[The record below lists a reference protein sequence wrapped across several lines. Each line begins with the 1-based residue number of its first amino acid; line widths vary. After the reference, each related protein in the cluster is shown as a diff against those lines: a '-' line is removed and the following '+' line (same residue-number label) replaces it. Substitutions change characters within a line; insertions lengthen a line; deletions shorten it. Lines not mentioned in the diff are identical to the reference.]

1 MTTPTK
7 SHTAL
12 FITVSVLFGGNYM
25 WAHFA
30 LESFSAL
37 EVAWGRTVL
46 AAATLAIVLL
56 VTKDHYPRGKEIW
69 IKLNIAAILF
79 NTVSFVGMA
88 TAVSR
93 ISTVQ
98 VSIWNALVPLVTLGF
113 VLVFIPEEN
122 PTWRRVTG
130 LSMGFLGALFIAHP
144 WTGLGDFDA
153 IGTGA
158 IMVGTTSYAAGL
170 VYARRN
176 FVNVKDTPTSIA
188 AGQMLCASIHF
199 TLILPWFVTITTDAS
214 TISLISLLI
223 LGVVGTGITYIMI
236 QTLIKQSGAGVAS
249 DTTYVILFVAIL
261 LGIVVLGEAINVWQ
275 IIGSALILIGLVI
288 INTKE
293 KTSVSTPSD
302 YRGSIL

>member
-25 WAHFA
+25 WANFA
-30 LESFSAL
+30 LQSFTAL

-249 DTTYVILFVAIL
+249 DTTYVILFVAIM
-261 LGIVVLGEAINVWQ
+261 LGIIVLGEAINIWQ
-275 IIGSALILIGLVI
+275 IIGSLLILVGLVI
-288 INTKE
+288 INSKE
-293 KTSVSTPSD
+293 RTPAVTP
-302 YRGSIL
+302 

>member
-1 MTTPTK
+1 MTNLTTPTK
-7 SHTAL
+7 SNTAL

-30 LESFSAL
+30 LQSFSAL

-56 VTKDHYPRGKEIW
+56 ITKDHYPRGKEIW
-69 IKLNIAAILF
+69 IKLNVAALLF

-93 ISTVQ
+93 ITTVQ

-130 LSMGFLGALFIAHP
+130 LSMGFLGAMFIAHP

-176 FVNVKDTPTSIA
+176 FANVKETPTSIA

-199 TLILPWFVTITTDAS
+199 TLILPWFVTITTNAS

-223 LGVVGTGITYIMI
+223 LGVAGTGITYIMI

-249 DTTYVILFVAIL
+249 DTTYVILFVAIM
-261 LGIVVLGEAINVWQ
+261 LGIIVLGEAINVWQ
-275 IIGSALILIGLVI
+275 IIGSALILLGLVI

-293 KTSVSTPSD
+293 RTPAVTP
-302 YRGSIL
+302 

>member
-1 MTTPTK
+1 MTNLTTPTK

-30 LESFSAL
+30 LQSFSAL

-46 AAATLAIVLL
+46 AAATLAVVVL
-56 VTKDHYPRGKEIW
+56 VTRDHYPRGKEIW
-69 IKLNIAAILF
+69 IKLNVAALLF

-93 ISTVQ
+93 ITTVQ

-122 PTWRRVTG
+122 PTWRRITG

-144 WTGLGDFDA
+144 WSGLGDFDA
-153 IGTGA
+153 LGTGA

-176 FVNVKDTPTSIA
+176 FANVSDTPTSIA
-188 AGQMLCASIHF
+188 AGQMLCAAIHF

-214 TISLISLLI
+214 TISIASMLI
-223 LGVVGTGITYIMI
+223 LGIVGTGITYIMI

-249 DTTYVILFVAIL
+249 DTTYVILFVAIA
-261 LGIVVLGEAINVWQ
+261 LGIVVLGEELNVWQ
-275 IIGSALILIGLVI
+275 VIGSGLILIGLVI
-288 INTKE
+288 INRKE
-293 KTSVSTPSD
+293 KTSVITP
-302 YRGSIL
+302 

>member
-1 MTTPTK
+1 MTTPTAPATPTK

-30 LESFSAL
+30 LQSFSAL

-130 LSMGFLGALFIAHP
+130 LSMGFLGAIFIAHP

-176 FVNVKDTPTSIA
+176 FANVKETPTSIA

-214 TISLISLLI
+214 TISLMSLLI

-249 DTTYVILFVAIL
+249 DTTYVILFVAIM
-261 LGIVVLGEAINVWQ
+261 LGIIVLGEAINVWQ
-275 IIGSALILIGLVI
+275 IIGSALILLGLVI

-293 KTSVSTPSD
+293 RTPAVTP
-302 YRGSIL
+302 

>member
-1 MTTPTK
+1 MTNLTTPTK

-30 LESFSAL
+30 LQSFSAL

-46 AAATLAIVLL
+46 AAATLAVVVL

-69 IKLNIAAILF
+69 IKLNVAALLF

-93 ISTVQ
+93 ITTVQ

-122 PTWRRVTG
+122 PTWRRITG

-144 WTGLGDFDA
+144 WSGLGDFDA
-153 IGTGA
+153 LGTGA

-176 FVNVKDTPTSIA
+176 FANVSDTPASIA

-214 TISLISLLI
+214 TISIVSMLI
-223 LGVVGTGITYIMI
+223 LGIVGTGITYIMI

-249 DTTYVILFVAIL
+249 DTTYVILFVAIA
-261 LGIVVLGEAINVWQ
+261 LGIVVLGEELNVWQ
-275 IIGSALILIGLVI
+275 VIGSGLILIGLVI
-288 INTKE
+288 INRKE
-293 KTSVSTPSD
+293 KTSVITP
-302 YRGSIL
+302 

>member
-1 MTTPTK
+1 MTTPTTPTK

-56 VTKDHYPRGKEIW
+56 ITKDHYPRGKEIW

-144 WTGLGDFDA
+144 WSGLGDFDA

-249 DTTYVILFVAIL
+249 DTTYVILFVAIM

-275 IIGSALILIGLVI
+275 IIGSALILVGLVI

-293 KTSVSTPSD
+293 KTPAITP
-302 YRGSIL
+302 

>member
-1 MTTPTK
+1 MSTPTTPTK

-30 LESFSAL
+30 LQSFSAL
-37 EVAWGRTVL
+37 EVALGRTVL

-56 VTKDHYPRGKEIW
+56 ITKDRYPRGKEIW
-69 IKLNIAAILF
+69 IKLNIAALLF

-93 ISTVQ
+93 ITTVQ

-130 LSMGFLGALFIAHP
+130 LSMGFLGAIFIAHP

-176 FVNVKDTPTSIA
+176 FANVKNTPTSIA

-199 TLILPWFVTITTDAS
+199 ALILPWFVTFTTDAS
-214 TISLISLLI
+214 TISIVSMLI

-249 DTTYVILFVAIL
+249 DTTYVILFVAIM
-261 LGIVVLGEAINVWQ
+261 LGIIVLGEEINVWQ
-275 IIGSALILIGLVI
+275 IIGSELILVGLVI

-293 KTSVSTPSD
+293 KTSVITP
-302 YRGSIL
+302 

>member
-7 SHTAL
+7 SHTGL

-25 WAHFA
+25 WANFA
-30 LESFSAL
+30 LQSFSAL
-37 EVAWGRTVL
+37 EVAWGRTIL

-56 VTKDHYPRGKEIW
+56 VTKDHYPRGKDIW

-158 IMVGTTSYAAGL
+158 IMIGTTSYAAGL

-199 TLILPWFVTITTDAS
+199 TLILPWFVTITIDAS

-236 QTLIKQSGAGVAS
+236 QTLIKQAGAGVAS
-249 DTTYVILFVAIL
+249 DTTYVILFVAIM
-261 LGIVVLGEAINVWQ
+261 LGIIVLGEAINVWQ

-293 KTSVSTPSD
+293 RTPAVTP
-302 YRGSIL
+302 

>member
-1 MTTPTK
+1 MTTLTQPAK

-12 FITVSVLFGGNYM
+12 FLAVSVLFGGNYM

-30 LESFSAL
+30 LQSFSAL

-56 VTKDHYPRGKEIW
+56 ITKDHYPRGKEIW

-130 LSMGFLGALFIAHP
+130 LSTGFLGALFIAHP
-144 WTGLGDFDA
+144 WSGLGDFDA

-249 DTTYVILFVAIL
+249 DTTYVILFVAIM
-261 LGIVVLGEAINVWQ
+261 LGIIVLGEAINVWQ
-275 IIGSALILIGLVI
+275 IIGSALILVGLVI

-293 KTSVSTPSD
+293 RTPAVTP
-302 YRGSIL
+302 

>member
-1 MTTPTK
+1 MTNLTTPTK

-30 LESFSAL
+30 LQSFSAL

-56 VTKDHYPRGKEIW
+56 ITKDHYPRGKEIW

-144 WTGLGDFDA
+144 WSGLGDFDA

-249 DTTYVILFVAIL
+249 DTTYVILFVAIM

-275 IIGSALILIGLVI
+275 IIGSALILVGLVI

-293 KTSVSTPSD
+293 RTPAVTP
-302 YRGSIL
+302 

>member
-1 MTTPTK
+1 
-7 SHTAL
+7 
-12 FITVSVLFGGNYM
+12 M

-30 LESFSAL
+30 LQSFSAL

-46 AAATLAIVLL
+46 AAATLAVVVL
-56 VTKDHYPRGKEIW
+56 VTRDHYPRGKEIW
-69 IKLNIAAILF
+69 IKLNVAALLF

-93 ISTVQ
+93 ITTVQ

-122 PTWRRVTG
+122 PTWRRITG
-130 LSMGFLGALFIAHP
+130 LSMGFLGAIFIAHP
-144 WTGLGDFDA
+144 WSGLGDFDA
-153 IGTGA
+153 FGTGA
-158 IMVGTTSYAAGL
+158 IMIGTTSYAAGL

-176 FVNVKDTPTSIA
+176 FANVSDTPTSIA

-214 TISLISLLI
+214 KISIASMLI
-223 LGVVGTGITYIMI
+223 LGIVGTGITYIMI

-249 DTTYVILFVAIL
+249 DTTYVILFVAIV
-261 LGIVVLGEAINVWQ
+261 LGIVVLGEELNVWQ
-275 IIGSALILIGLVI
+275 IIGSGLILIGLVI
-288 INTKE
+288 INRKE
-293 KTSVSTPSD
+293 KTSVITP
-302 YRGSIL
+302 

>member
-1 MTTPTK
+1 MTSHITPTK

-30 LESFSAL
+30 LQSFSAL

-56 VTKDHYPRGKEIW
+56 ITKDHYPRGKEIW

-144 WTGLGDFDA
+144 WSGLGDFDA

-249 DTTYVILFVAIL
+249 DTTYVILFVAIM

-275 IIGSALILIGLVI
+275 IIGSALILVGLVI

-293 KTSVSTPSD
+293 RTPAVTP
-302 YRGSIL
+302 

>member
-1 MTTPTK
+1 MTIAEPKVVK

-12 FITVSVLFGGNYM
+12 FLTVSVLFGGNYM

-30 LESFSAL
+30 LQSFSAL

-46 AAATLAIVLL
+46 AAATLAVVVL
-56 VTKDHYPRGKEIW
+56 VTRDHYPRGKEIW
-69 IKLNIAAILF
+69 IKLNVAALLF

-93 ISTVQ
+93 ITTVQ

-122 PTWRRVTG
+122 PTWRRITG
-130 LSMGFLGALFIAHP
+130 LSMGFLGAIFIAHP
-144 WTGLGDFDA
+144 WSGLGEFDA
-153 IGTGA
+153 FGTGA

-176 FVNVKDTPTSIA
+176 FANVSDTPTSIA
-188 AGQMLCASIHF
+188 AGQMLCAAIHF
-199 TLILPWFVTITTDAS
+199 TLILPWFVTITSDAS
-214 TISLISLLI
+214 TISIFSMLI
-223 LGVVGTGITYIMI
+223 LGIVGTGITYIMI

-249 DTTYVILFVAIL
+249 DTTYVILFVAIA
-261 LGIVVLGEAINVWQ
+261 LGIVVLGEELNVWQ
-275 IIGSALILIGLVI
+275 VIGSGLILIGLVI
-288 INTKE
+288 INRKE
-293 KTSVSTPSD
+293 KTSVITP
-302 YRGSIL
+302 

>member
-30 LESFSAL
+30 LQSFSAL

-93 ISTVQ
+93 ITTVQ

-122 PTWRRVTG
+122 PTWRRVIG

-144 WTGLGDFDA
+144 WSGLGDFDA
-153 IGTGA
+153 FGTLA

-176 FVNVKDTPTSIA
+176 FVNAKDTPTSIA

-249 DTTYVILFVAIL
+249 DTTYVILFVAIM
-261 LGIVVLGEAINVWQ
+261 LGIIVLGEAINIWQ

-293 KTSVSTPSD
+293 KTPAVTP
-302 YRGSIL
+302 

>member
-1 MTTPTK
+1 MTNLTTPTK

-12 FITVSVLFGGNYM
+12 FLTVSVLFGGNYM

-30 LESFSAL
+30 LQSFSAL

-46 AAATLAIVLL
+46 AAATLAVVVL

-69 IKLNIAAILF
+69 IKLNVAALLF

-93 ISTVQ
+93 ITTVQ

-122 PTWRRVTG
+122 PTWRRITG

-144 WTGLGDFDA
+144 WSGLGDFDA
-153 IGTGA
+153 LGTGA
-158 IMVGTTSYAAGL
+158 IMIGTTSYAAGL

-176 FVNVKDTPTSIA
+176 FANVTDTPASIA

-214 TISLISLLI
+214 KISIVSMLI
-223 LGVVGTGITYIMI
+223 LGIVGTGITYIMI

-249 DTTYVILFVAIL
+249 DTTYVILFIAIL
-261 LGIVVLGEAINVWQ
+261 LGIVVLGEELNVWQ

-288 INTKE
+288 INRKE
-293 KTSVSTPSD
+293 KTSVITP
-302 YRGSIL
+302 

>member
-1 MTTPTK
+1 MTTTEPKVVK

-12 FITVSVLFGGNYM
+12 FLTVSVLFGGNYM

-30 LESFSAL
+30 LQSFSAL

-46 AAATLAIVLL
+46 AAATLAVVVL

-69 IKLNIAAILF
+69 IKLNVAALLF

-93 ISTVQ
+93 ITTVQ

-122 PTWRRVTG
+122 PTWRRITG
-130 LSMGFLGALFIAHP
+130 LSMGFLGAIFIAHP
-144 WTGLGDFDA
+144 WSGLGDFDA
-153 IGTGA
+153 FGTGA
-158 IMVGTTSYAAGL
+158 IMIGTTSYAAGL

-176 FVNVKDTPTSIA
+176 FANVSDTPTSIA
-188 AGQMLCASIHF
+188 AGQMLCASIHL
-199 TLILPWFVTITTDAS
+199 TLILPWFVTLTTDAS
-214 TISLISLLI
+214 TISIVSMLI
-223 LGVVGTGITYIMI
+223 LGIVGTGITYIMI

-249 DTTYVILFVAIL
+249 DTTYVILFVAIA
-261 LGIVVLGEAINVWQ
+261 LGIVVLGEELNVWQ
-275 IIGSALILIGLVI
+275 VIGSGLILIGLVI
-288 INTKE
+288 INRKE
-293 KTSVSTPSD
+293 KTSVITP
-302 YRGSIL
+302 

>member
-1 MTTPTK
+1 MTITEPK
-7 SHTAL
+7 VVNSHTAL
-12 FITVSVLFGGNYM
+12 FLTVSVLFGGNYM

-30 LESFSAL
+30 LQSFSAL

-46 AAATLAIVLL
+46 AAATLAVVVL

-69 IKLNIAAILF
+69 IKLNVAALLF

-93 ISTVQ
+93 ITTVQ

-122 PTWRRVTG
+122 PTWRRITG
-130 LSMGFLGALFIAHP
+130 LSMGFLGAIFIAHP
-144 WTGLGDFDA
+144 WSGLGDFDA
-153 IGTGA
+153 FGTGA
-158 IMVGTTSYAAGL
+158 IMIGTSSYAAGL

-176 FVNVKDTPTSIA
+176 FANVTDTPTSIA

-214 TISLISLLI
+214 TISIVSMLI
-223 LGVVGTGITYIMI
+223 LGIVGTGITYIMI

-249 DTTYVILFVAIL
+249 DTTYVILFVAIA
-261 LGIVVLGEAINVWQ
+261 LGIVVLGEELNVWQ
-275 IIGSALILIGLVI
+275 VIGSGLILIGLVI
-288 INTKE
+288 INRKE
-293 KTSVSTPSD
+293 KTSVITP
-302 YRGSIL
+302 

>member
-12 FITVSVLFGGNYM
+12 FLTVSVLFGGNYM

-56 VTKDHYPRGKEIW
+56 ITKDHYPRGKEIW

-144 WTGLGDFDA
+144 WSGLGDFDA

-199 TLILPWFVTITTDAS
+199 TLILPWFVTITTDAT

-249 DTTYVILFVAIL
+249 DTTYVILFVAIM
-261 LGIVVLGEAINVWQ
+261 LGIIVLGEAINIWQ

-293 KTSVSTPSD
+293 KTPAVTP
-302 YRGSIL
+302 

>member
-1 MTTPTK
+1 MTTTEPKVVK

-12 FITVSVLFGGNYM
+12 FLTVSVLFGGNYM

-30 LESFSAL
+30 LQSFSAL

-46 AAATLAIVLL
+46 AAATLAVVVL

-69 IKLNIAAILF
+69 IKLNVAALLF

-93 ISTVQ
+93 ITTVQ

-122 PTWRRVTG
+122 PTWRRITG
-130 LSMGFLGALFIAHP
+130 LSMGFLGAIFIAHP
-144 WTGLGDFDA
+144 WSGLGDFDA
-153 IGTGA
+153 FGTGA
-158 IMVGTTSYAAGL
+158 IMIGTTSYAAGL

-176 FVNVKDTPTSIA
+176 FANVSDTPTSIA
-188 AGQMLCASIHF
+188 AGQMLCASIHL
-199 TLILPWFVTITTDAS
+199 TLILPWFVTLTTDAS
-214 TISLISLLI
+214 TISIVSMLI
-223 LGVVGTGITYIMI
+223 LGIVGTGITYIMI

-249 DTTYVILFVAIL
+249 DTTYVILFVAIV
-261 LGIVVLGEAINVWQ
+261 LGIVVLGEELNVWQ
-275 IIGSALILIGLVI
+275 IIGSGLILVGLVI
-288 INTKE
+288 INRKE
-293 KTSVSTPSD
+293 KTSIITP
-302 YRGSIL
+302 

>member
-1 MTTPTK
+1 MTTPTTPTK

-12 FITVSVLFGGNYM
+12 FLTVSVLFGGNYM

-56 VTKDHYPRGKEIW
+56 ITKDHYPRGKEIW

-144 WTGLGDFDA
+144 WSGLGDFDA

-249 DTTYVILFVAIL
+249 DTTYVILFVAIM
-261 LGIVVLGEAINVWQ
+261 LGIIVLGEAINIWQ

-293 KTSVSTPSD
+293 RTPA
-302 YRGSIL
+302 ITP

>member
-1 MTTPTK
+1 MTNLTTPTK

-30 LESFSAL
+30 LQSFSAL

-46 AAATLAIVLL
+46 AAATLAIV
-56 VTKDHYPRGKEIW
+56 VFITKDHYPRGKEIW
-69 IKLNIAAILF
+69 IKLNVAALLF

-93 ISTVQ
+93 ITTVQ

-122 PTWRRVTG
+122 PTWRRITG
-130 LSMGFLGALFIAHP
+130 LGMGFLGAVFIAHP
-144 WTGLGDFDA
+144 WSGLGDFDA
-153 IGTGA
+153 LGTGA
-158 IMVGTTSYAAGL
+158 IMIGTTSYAAGL

-176 FVNVKDTPTSIA
+176 FANVTNSPTSIA

-214 TISLISLLI
+214 TISLISMLI

-249 DTTYVILFVAIL
+249 DTTYVILFVAIA
-261 LGIVVLGEAINVWQ
+261 LGIVVLGEELNIWQ
-275 IIGSALILIGLVI
+275 IIGSGLILVGLVI
-288 INTKE
+288 INRKE
-293 KTSVSTPSD
+293 KTSVITP
-302 YRGSIL
+302 

>member
-1 MTTPTK
+1 MTIAEPKVVK

-12 FITVSVLFGGNYM
+12 FLTVSILFGGNYM

-30 LESFSAL
+30 LQSFSAL

-46 AAATLAIVLL
+46 AAATLAVVVL
-56 VTKDHYPRGKEIW
+56 VTRDHYPRGKEIW
-69 IKLNIAAILF
+69 IKLNVAALLF

-93 ISTVQ
+93 ITTVQ

-122 PTWRRVTG
+122 PTWRRITG

-144 WTGLGDFDA
+144 WSGLGDFDA
-153 IGTGA
+153 FGTGA

-176 FVNVKDTPTSIA
+176 FANVSDTPTSIA
-188 AGQMLCASIHF
+188 AGQMLCAAIHF
-199 TLILPWFVTITTDAS
+199 TLILPWFVTITSDAS
-214 TISLISLLI
+214 TISIFSMLI
-223 LGVVGTGITYIMI
+223 LGIVGTGITYIMI

-249 DTTYVILFVAIL
+249 DTTYVILFIAIA
-261 LGIVVLGEAINVWQ
+261 LGIVVLGEELNIWQ
-275 IIGSALILIGLVI
+275 VIGSGLILIGLVI
-288 INTKE
+288 INRKE
-293 KTSVSTPSD
+293 KTSVITP
-302 YRGSIL
+302 

>member
-1 MTTPTK
+1 
-7 SHTAL
+7 
-12 FITVSVLFGGNYM
+12 M

-30 LESFSAL
+30 LQSFSAL

-46 AAATLAIVLL
+46 AAATLAVVVL
-56 VTKDHYPRGKEIW
+56 VTRDHYPRGKEIW
-69 IKLNIAAILF
+69 IKLNVAALLF

-93 ISTVQ
+93 ITTVQ

-122 PTWRRVTG
+122 PTWRRITG
-130 LSMGFLGALFIAHP
+130 LSMGFLGAIFIAHP
-144 WTGLGDFDA
+144 WSGLGDFDA
-153 IGTGA
+153 FGTGA
-158 IMVGTTSYAAGL
+158 IMIGTTSYAAGL

-176 FVNVKDTPTSIA
+176 FANVSDTPTSIA

-214 TISLISLLI
+214 TISIASMLI
-223 LGVVGTGITYIMI
+223 LGIVGTGITYIMI

-249 DTTYVILFVAIL
+249 DTTYVILFVAIV
-261 LGIVVLGEAINVWQ
+261 LGIVVLGEELNVWQ
-275 IIGSALILIGLVI
+275 IIGSGLILVGLVI
-288 INTKE
+288 INRKE
-293 KTSVSTPSD
+293 KTSVITP
-302 YRGSIL
+302 

>member
-1 MTTPTK
+1 MTTPTTPATPTK

-46 AAATLAIVLL
+46 AAATLAIALL
-56 VTKDHYPRGKEIW
+56 ITKDHYPRGKEIW

-144 WTGLGDFDA
+144 WSGLGDFDA

-158 IMVGTTSYAAGL
+158 IMVGTISYAAGL

-188 AGQMLCASIHF
+188 AGQMLCASVHF

-214 TISLISLLI
+214 TTSLISLLI

-249 DTTYVILFVAIL
+249 DTTYVILFVAIM
-261 LGIVVLGEAINVWQ
+261 LGIIVLGEAINIWQ

-293 KTSVSTPSD
+293 RTPAVTP
-302 YRGSIL
+302 

>member
-1 MTTPTK
+1 MTTTEPKVVK

-12 FITVSVLFGGNYM
+12 FLTVSVLFGGNYM

-30 LESFSAL
+30 LQSFSAL

-46 AAATLAIVLL
+46 AAATLAVVVL

-69 IKLNIAAILF
+69 IKLNVAALLF

-93 ISTVQ
+93 ITTVQ

-122 PTWRRVTG
+122 PTWRRITG
-130 LSMGFLGALFIAHP
+130 LSMGFLGAIFIAHP
-144 WTGLGDFDA
+144 WSGLGDFDA
-153 IGTGA
+153 FGTGA
-158 IMVGTTSYAAGL
+158 IMIGTTSYAAGL

-176 FVNVKDTPTSIA
+176 FANVSDTPTSIA
-188 AGQMLCASIHF
+188 AGQMLCASIHL
-199 TLILPWFVTITTDAS
+199 TLILPWFVTLTTDAS
-214 TISLISLLI
+214 TISIVSMLI
-223 LGVVGTGITYIMI
+223 LGIVGTGITYIMI

-249 DTTYVILFVAIL
+249 DTTYVILFVAIV
-261 LGIVVLGEAINVWQ
+261 LGIVVLGEELNVWQ
-275 IIGSALILIGLVI
+275 IIGSGFILIGLVI
-288 INTKE
+288 INRKE
-293 KTSVSTPSD
+293 KTSIITP
-302 YRGSIL
+302 